1 MTHVGRA
8 CLVHCIFHVH
18 MTYNGLCCVMLL
30 LTVIV
35 AIDLCI
41 SLGQSANL
49 ERPECMSKYMC
60 AWLCLFVLCRCMSVF
75 CFRCYYTL
83 HDPYKGIP

>member
-1 MTHVGRA
+1 MTCGG
-8 CLVHCIFHVH
+8 F
-18 MTYNGLCCVMLL
+18 CCVMLL

-49 ERPECMSKYMC
+49 ERPECMSKYVC
-60 AWLCLFVLCRCMSVF
+60 AYVPFCIVQMYVIFLFPLLLYSA
-75 CFRCYYTL
+75 
-83 HDPYKGIP
+83 